1 MSLNIDDSGAN
12 APNLCYIDH
21 AFPKS
26 VETDKD
32 VHLFTKQEDNCYQNE
47 ANLAPSL
54 KELSLIDI
62 DDTSSTKNKTK
73 LDIVSND
80 SDDNSDKYEKTVK
93 RRDLHKRNDV
103 INKATI
109 RLIRKFF
116 KVSYNNESFKYGG
129 RVKKSLKLKQ
139 YKALVNTVVNQLLEK
154 SSFDALQGQDRC
166 KIFEIVGRMINT
178 SLFSKLAKHYKSEDT
193 DNVKLFINTL
203 NNCCNAYTHSNFSEV
218 TSSKY
223 FSIVLDIFVSNGGEN
238 FIKEQNKNAESI
250 DLICKSIKYHTKR

>member
-1 MSLNIDDSGAN
+1 MSLNIDDFGAN

-32 VHLFTKQEDNCYQNE
+32 EHLFKKQEDSFYQNE
-47 ANLAPSL
+47 VNLVLSQ
-54 KELSLIDI
+54 KEGSLIDL
-62 DDTSSTKNKTK
+62 DYTSSTKSKTK
-73 LDIVSND
+73 FDKVSND
-80 SDDNSDKYEKTVK
+80 SDDNSEQYEKTSK
-93 RRDLHKRNDV
+93 KRDLHKRNDV
-103 INKATI
+103 INKSTI

-116 KVSYNNESFKYGG
+116 KASYNNESAKYG
-129 RVKKSLKLKQ
+129 RVKKSLKLRQ
-139 YKALVNTVVNQLLEK
+139 YKALVNTVVSQLLEK

-166 KIFEIVGRMINT
+166 KIFEIVGRVIST

-193 DNVKLFINTL
+193 DNIKSFINTL

-223 FSIVLDIFVSNGGEN
+223 FSVVLDIFVSNGGEN
-238 FIKEQNKNAESI
+238 YIKEQNKNAESI
-250 DLICKSIKYHTKR
+250 DLICKSIKYYAKH